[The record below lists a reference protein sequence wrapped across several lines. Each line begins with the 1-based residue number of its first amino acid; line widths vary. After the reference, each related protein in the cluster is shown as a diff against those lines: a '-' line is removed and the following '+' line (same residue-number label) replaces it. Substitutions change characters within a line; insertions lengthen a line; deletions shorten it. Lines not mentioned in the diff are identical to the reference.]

1 MNLRISDD
9 ASHPSLS
16 NEDSLS
22 NDQRGENSGAEQQQ
36 QPQSSYALAEVVTL
50 KYPHSIIEGQEQFG
64 RAYYMDDI
72 VIFNVTVAE
81 SDNIAYLIDL
91 YTYSSRKQPG
101 EPPVHLGYHYILP
114 NMLRRSDGELEIP
127 ITCATKHRPLGMMN
141 IEFLKV
147 SEREFG
153 WKYFLCCWLLV
164 TFDFYYI
171 FGLNI
176 RTELD
181 KMFAV

>member
-9 ASHPSLS
+9 AANPNS

-22 NDQRGENSGAEQQQ
+22 NDQRGDNSVPSGDQLQQH
-36 QPQSSYALAEVVTL
+36 QSSYALAEVVTL

-64 RAYYMDDI
+64 RAYYPDDI

-91 YTYSSRKQPG
+91 YTYSSRREPG

-141 IEFLKV
+141 IGFLKV
-147 SEREFG
+147 SGE
-153 WKYFLCCWLLV
+153 
-164 TFDFYYI
+164 D
-171 FGLNI
+171 
-176 RTELD
+176 
-181 KMFAV
+181 

>member
-9 ASHPSLS
+9 SAHPSS
-16 NEDSLS
+16 DENSLS
-22 NDQRGENSGAEQQQ
+22 NDHRGENSAATDQQHH
-36 QPQSSYALAEVVTL
+36 QSSYALAEVVTL

-64 RAYYMDDI
+64 RAYYADDI
-72 VIFNVTVAE
+72 IVFNVTVAE

-91 YTYSSRKQPG
+91 YTYSSRREPG

-147 SEREFG
+147 SRFI
-153 WKYFLCCWLLV
+153 
-164 TFDFYYI
+164 T
-171 FGLNI
+171 NI
-176 RTELD
+176 LMKTSLQCM
-181 KMFAV
+181 KF